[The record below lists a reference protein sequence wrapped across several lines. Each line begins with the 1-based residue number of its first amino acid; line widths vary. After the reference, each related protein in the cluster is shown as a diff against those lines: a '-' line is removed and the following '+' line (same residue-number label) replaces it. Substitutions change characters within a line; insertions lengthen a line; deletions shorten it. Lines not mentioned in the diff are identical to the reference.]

1 VKRRSVLFLLPLAAA
16 AGCGSPGV
24 AEPRPS
30 TAAVPDYTWPDQ
42 HPDLTSGFCFTLV
55 RGIMPYPLIERMG
68 GEELERVEWQRVLG
82 PGDGEAG
89 VRTRFF
95 VGITRVGNWSIIVE
109 DNGSL
114 GVTPEIVQPLSA
126 QRGLVL
132 GYRGGGGR
140 PGHLMVFRD
149 GDLALDLDTSAPDR
163 ATGTRVAEFRKDL
176 LAAGL
181 VGKTGPAQPTVAALG
196 YLAARTGIKLA
207 EPWLK
212 KLSYLLVTVPK
223 P

>member
-1 VKRRSVLFLLPLAAA
+1 MKRRSVLLLPPLAAL

-30 TAAVPDYTWPDQ
+30 TAAPLDYSWPDR
-42 HPDLTSGFCFTLV
+42 HPGLTSGFCFTLV
-55 RGIMPYPLIERMG
+55 RGITPYPLIEKLH
-68 GEELERVEWQRVLG
+68 GEELERVEWPRVLG

-95 VGITRVGNWSIIVE
+95 VGMIRTGNWTVVVE

-114 GVTPEIVQPLSA
+114 GVTPQIVQPLSA
-126 QRGLVL
+126 KRWVF
-132 GYRGGGGR
+132 GYRGGGGK
-140 PGHLMVFRD
+140 PGRLMIYRD
-149 GDLALDLDTSAPDR
+149 GDLALDLDTSAPER
-163 ATGTRVAEFRKDL
+163 AIGSKVDEMRPDL

-181 VGKTGPAQPTVAALG
+181 SGKNGPAEPTPAALTF
-196 YLAARTGIKLA
+196 LAARTRIKLA
-207 EPWLK
+207 EEWLK
-212 KLSYLLVTVPK
+212 TLSYLLVAVPK

>member
-1 VKRRSVLFLLPLAAA
+1 VKRRSVLLLLPLAA
-16 AGCGSPGV
+16 AGCGSPGA

-30 TAAVPDYTWPDQ
+30 TSVAPDFTWPDR

-55 RGIMPYPLIERMG
+55 RGIMPYPLIEKMG
-68 GEELERVEWQRVLG
+68 GDELERVEWQRVLG

-95 VGITRVGNWSIIVE
+95 VAITRVGNWSIIVE

-114 GVTPEIVQPLSA
+114 GVTPAIVQPLSA
-126 QRGLVL
+126 KRGLVF

-163 ATGTRVAEFRKDL
+163 ATGNRVDEFRPSL

-181 VGKTGPAQPTVAALG
+181 SGASGPASPTEAALG
-196 YLAARTGIKLA
+196 FLAARTGIKLA

-212 KLSYLLVTVPK
+212 KLSYLLVAVPK
-223 P
+223 A

>member
-1 VKRRSVLFLLPLAAA
+1 MPLAA
-16 AGCGSPGV
+16 AGCGSPGA

-30 TAAVPDYTWPDQ
+30 SAAVPDYTWPDR
-42 HPDLTSGFCFTLV
+42 HPDLTRGFCFTIV
-55 RGIMPYPLIERMG
+55 RGIMPHPLIERMG

-95 VGITRVGNWSIIVE
+95 VGIMRVGNWSIIVE

-126 QRGLVL
+126 PRGLVL

-140 PGHLMVFRD
+140 PGQLMIFRD

-163 ATGTRVAEFRKDL
+163 AIGTKARELRPDL

-181 VGKTGPAQPTVAALG
+181 SGDKGPADPTASALAFIAAK
-196 YLAARTGIKLA
+196 TGIKLA
-207 EPWLK
+207 EPWLEK
-212 KLSYLLVTVPK
+212 VSYLLVTVPK
-223 P
+223 A